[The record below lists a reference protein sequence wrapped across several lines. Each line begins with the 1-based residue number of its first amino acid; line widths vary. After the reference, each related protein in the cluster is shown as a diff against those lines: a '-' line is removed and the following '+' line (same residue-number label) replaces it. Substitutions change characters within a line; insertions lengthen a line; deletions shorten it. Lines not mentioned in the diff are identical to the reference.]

1 MNIRFFFLFKKSKFP
16 ITEQSGQVHFQLPCP
31 SVARFFYLGI
41 ERQGL
46 TQIKTCERITDLY
59 FSKIFQRLHLDA
71 SCFTRSKGCEVFIPK
86 LTFDHLLLL
95 LAYDHTLNMPLEQ
108 VIEPVQSEIKSSN
121 AEQNFYKFFSK
132 YLLKNIYL
140 FSYF

>member
-1 MNIRFFFLFKKSKFP
+1 MNSFYHFLFLISMDFP
-16 ITEQSGQVHFQLPCP
+16 ISNQILRFVSSGTKWTSPLSTPLPLSCT
-31 SVARFFYLGI
+31 FFYLGI

-71 SCFTRSKGCEVFIPK
+71 SCFTCSKGYEVFISK

-95 LAYDHTLNMPLEQ
+95 LAYDHALNMPLEQ
-108 VIEPVQSEIKSSN
+108 AIEPVQSVN
-121 AEQNFYKFFSK
+121 AVSK
-132 YLLKNIYL
+132 LIP
-140 FSYF
+140 SGPV